1 MQERP
6 GFARR
11 GFGEMNARAR
21 LVQEGRKLGA
31 IGEVVDALLGEFFL
45 ELDDEIALRNL
56 DRAVRKLL
64 F

>member
-1 MQERP
+1 
-6 GFARR
+6 
-11 GFGEMNARAR
+11 MNARAR